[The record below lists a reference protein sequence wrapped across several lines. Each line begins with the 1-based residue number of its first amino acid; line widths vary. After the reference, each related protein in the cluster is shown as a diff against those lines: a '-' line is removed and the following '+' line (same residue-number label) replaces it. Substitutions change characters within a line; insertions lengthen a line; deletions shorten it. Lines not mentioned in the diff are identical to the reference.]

1 MFLKKEWLGGLVLL
15 FILGC
20 EQSSD
25 TVINIPN
32 LQLECSLSD
41 SGLCSSGN
49 PQTVTGFV
57 RLSRS
62 GCGDSLSYDPV
73 ATGSV
78 LMNCDA
84 AGCDGVVSAWTDPET
99 NMSVNEILT
108 GRMDICSQVDLN
120 NSSGLP
126 DSGDL
131 VNEDSQTITTD
142 EAITVD
148 SWSVQ

>member
-15 FILGC
+15 FTLGC

-62 GCGDSLSYDPV
+62 GCGDSDHSLRQR
-73 ATGSV
+73 G
-78 LMNCDA
+78 
-84 AGCDGVVSAWTDPET
+84 
-99 NMSVNEILT
+99 
-108 GRMDICSQVDLN
+108 
-120 NSSGLP
+120 SGLP
-126 DSGDL
+126 GFPRPG
-131 VNEDSQTITTD
+131 
-142 EAITVD
+142 EALPLAF
-148 SWSVQ
+148 